1 MARLDETQNISLDQL
16 TSRSGTAHRVLLI
29 KPRIDDDEISVG
41 IDFNY
46 SRNEVLAAHQLYQ
59 DNVCCRV

>member
-1 MARLDETQNISLDQL
+1 MRVRVGISRRDAQYLAGPTRLCA
-16 TSRSGTAHRVLLI
+16 GTAHGVLLI

-46 SRNEVLAAHQLYQ
+46 SRDEVLAHQL
-59 DNVCCRV
+59 